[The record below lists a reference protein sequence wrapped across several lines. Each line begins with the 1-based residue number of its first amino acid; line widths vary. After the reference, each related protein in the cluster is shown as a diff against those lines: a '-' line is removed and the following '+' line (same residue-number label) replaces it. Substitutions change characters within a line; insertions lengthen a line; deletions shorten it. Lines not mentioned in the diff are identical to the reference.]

1 MEKTPSGTLIVI
13 LKYILQV
20 VIRSD
25 QFPISNLALLQCD
38 QIRSISHNNNSEV
51 IQFMTC
57 LIRCTIL

>member
-25 QFPISNLALLQCD
+25 QFPISNLALL
-38 QIRSISHNNNSEV
+38 
-51 IQFMTC
+51 
-57 LIRCTIL
+57 